1 MFTVTSE
8 QRDGEGEGEGES

>member
-8 QRDGEGEGEGES
+8 ASVWM